1 MRSYWSK
8 GGGSSTQY
16 DWFPYKKRIET
27 QRKYR
32 MKREAEIGVMHIQA
46 KEHQELPAIWG
57 AWVSQSV
64 KHPTLAQVTISWFVG
79 SSPAS
84 GSVLTAQSLE
94 PAWDSVS
101 PSLSA
106 PPPFVLSLSL
116 SLSLSQKINIKKKK
130 KELPAITRS

>member
-16 DWFPYKKRIET
+16 DWFPYKKRRET
-27 QRKYR
+27 QRNYR

-64 KHPTLAQVTISWFVG
+64 KHPTLAQVTISWFVS
-79 SSPAS
+79 SSPMS

-94 PAWDSVS
+94 PPLDSVS

-106 PPPFVLSLSL
+106 PRLLAFC
-116 SLSLSQKINIKKKK
+116 LSQK
-130 KELPAITRS
+130 